1 MLVLH
6 ILLIFPKILPTS
18 TLEIDTIMILKRLK
32 IKGFKPYFEEQT
44 LEIEPDVTV
53 ITGSNDV
60 GKSALLN
67 ILYRV
72 APGIDRHMVNEEDV
86 NEDMIWQL
94 GGPWNHVR
102 DIYVIATYGLG
113 DESNQPELYDGE
125 LDTKWPA
132 SPMILNVAEVRDNSG
147 NQVDLPSFQP
157 KAYSHTI
164 DLGISERIRPVLE
177 QGSIHPVE
185 HAFLAYAFRS
195 DDVWNE
201 LESLSP
207 RVQNQRRDQANERLN
222 AGLASYKPESLHVD
236 LSLDFESRK
245 PVKFLVGVKDRY
257 GGFAGPHLRGGGYQK
272 LLALMFRL
280 LMLTAQLNDFSSLI
294 LLLDEPE
301 NSLHPYAQR
310 SFRQLLERFAE
321 NPLIQVIYATHSPAM
336 INPARPKSLR
346 LLSRDRS
353 AEKVATTKINNKPY
367 SDYSFQLI
375 RSSLGMSPADSLL
388 YAPITIIIEGATE
401 SLGLNRLF
409 QRLIDESEVERYK
422 DLETLVGLV
431 HFLSAG
437 GSSFARWARIAKSQ
451 GNLVIVFVDGDHI
464 NRANQLQ
471 KEYPEIPVV
480 HFYET
485 KEFEDIVPRETYFQ
499 ALADYAA
506 ENGADTSIS
515 ISEDNFNQ
523 WEVDQEF
530 NERVLFSKRVAKW
543 YKKHFSYDM
552 EKAEVVDRAIE
563 IAKLDEMDLSKI
575 DELIEAIRQAADNP
589 Y

>member
-1 MLVLH
+1 MLVLN

-18 TLEIDTIMILKRLK
+18 TLESDTIMILKRLK

-185 HAFLAYAFRS
+185 HAFLAYAFCS

-301 NSLHPYAQR
+301 NSLHPHAQR

-336 INPARPKSLR
+336 INPARVKSLR
-346 LLSRDRS
+346 LLSREQSDVG
-353 AEKVATTKINNKPY
+353 VATTRINNKPY
-367 SDYSFQLI
+367 ADDNFQLI
-375 RSSLGMSPADSLL
+375 RGSLGITPADSLL
-388 YAPITIIIEGATE
+388 YAPITVIIEGATE

-409 QRLIDESEVERYK
+409 QRLIDESEDEQYR
-422 DLETLVGLV
+422 DLESLLGLI
-431 HFLSAG
+431 HFLPAG

-451 GNLVIVFVDGDHI
+451 GNRVIVFVDGDQV
-464 NRANQLQ
+464 NRANKLQ

-480 HFYET
+480 HFCET
-485 KEFEDIVPRETYFQ
+485 KEFENIVTCDVYFAALSEYARSNNPELSEVVSKEAFET
-499 ALADYAA
+499 
-506 ENGADTSIS
+506 
-515 ISEDNFNQ
+515 
-523 WEVDQEF
+523 WEEQQDFPEKF
-530 NERVLFSKRVAKW
+530 LFSKRVAKW
-543 YKKHFSYDM
+543 YKEVFDYDM
-552 EKAEVVDRAIE
+552 EKAEVMD
-563 IAKLDEMDLSKI
+563 IAVERVKLEDIDMSKI
-575 DELIEAIRQAADNP
+575 DALIDAIREEADNP
-589 Y
+589 R